1 MGILTG
7 GCKMQ
12 VVTREECQDRV
23 MGMLAKLHAPS
34 KVPFGDNPNFAS
46 LLDLLETT
54 VVYSVF
60 DKEAIARQAYEQGF
74 AQGKLEGM

>member
-1 MGILTG
+1 
-7 GCKMQ
+7 MQ
-12 VVTREECQDRV
+12 VVTREECQERV
-23 MGMLAKLHAPS
+23 KKMLAQLHAPS

-54 VVYSVF
+54 VVYEIF
-60 DKEAIARQAYEQGF
+60 DKEAVARQAYEAGF